1 MHPHTDPFSATNWSE
16 PEDGFSATFYE
27 KYTSQLWF
35 PEEIPLSNDA
45 IVWKSLSEAERWTY
59 IHASA
64 GLNAL
69 DTLQGEV
76 GMPAL
81 RHLVDGHI
89 RKATIQFQ
97 GMMEDIH
104 AKSYSLMNK
113 TFLTTSEEREVFEWV
128 RTQPQLQNK
137 ISIIMAIYN
146 DPDVSRVGL
155 WKKMVVSCMLETA
168 LFYSGFFYPLYLAGQ
183 GRMVS
188 AGEIFNL
195 IIMDEAVHGVYVALL
210 AQEKFAEMNEAEQ
223 AYALAWYEDTLMQL
237 YRNEL
242 AYTEMLYADVGL
254 VDEVKKFIRY
264 NCNVLADNLGVKRSF
279 EDEEINPIV
288 RNGIKA
294 KGTTHDF
301 FSAKGNSYAKIA
313 VEALTEDDLDD
324 IWPEPRRVTRKD
336 PARPAHLEALA
347 HD

>member
-1 MHPHTDPFSATNWSE
+1 
-16 PEDGFSATFYE
+16 
-27 KYTSQLWF
+27 
-35 PEEIPLSNDA
+35 
-45 IVWKSLSEAERWTY
+45 
-59 IHASA
+59 
-64 GLNAL
+64 
-69 DTLQGEV
+69 
-76 GMPAL
+76 MPAL

-137 ISIIMAIYN
+137 IAMIREIYDN
-146 DPDVSRVGL
+146 PDVSNLGL

-223 AYALAWYEDTLMQL
+223 AYALAWYEETLMKL

-264 NCNVLADNLGVKRSF
+264 NCNVLADNLGVERSF

-324 IWPEPRRVTRKD
+324 IWPEPRRVTRKES
-336 PARPAHLEALA
+336 ARPAHLEALA

>member
-1 MHPHTDPFSATNWSE
+1 MTKYLPSLHSSFSATNWSE
-16 PEDGFSATFYE
+16 PEDAFSATFYE

-35 PEEIPLSNDA
+35 PEEIPLTNDA
-45 IVWKSLSEAERWTY
+45 LVWQTLTDEERWTY

-89 RKATIQFQ
+89 RKATLQFQ

-104 AKSYSLMNK
+104 ARSYSLMNK
-113 TFLTTSEEREVFEWV
+113 TFLSTSQEREVFEWV
-128 RTQPQLQNK
+128 RQQPQLQFK
-137 ISIIMAIYN
+137 ISYIQGVFQ
-146 DPDVSRVGL
+146 DPDVSTVGL
-155 WKKMVVSCMLETA
+155 WKKMAISCMLETA

-183 GRMVS
+183 GRMV
-188 AGEIFNL
+188 ATGEIFNL
-195 IIMDEAVHGVYVALL
+195 IIMDEAVHGVYISLL

-223 AYALAWYEDTLMQL
+223 DYALAWYQDALQTL
-237 YRNEL
+237 YKNEL
-242 AYTEMLYADVGL
+242 IYTESLYARVGL
-254 VDEVKKFIRY
+254 VGDVKRFIRY
-264 NCNVLADNLGVKRSF
+264 NFNILADNLDIERNF
-279 EDEEINPIV
+279 EDEDINPIV
-288 RNGIKA
+288 QNGMQA

-301 FSAKGNSYAKIA
+301 FSAKGNSYQKIG
-313 VEALTEDDLDD
+313 VEALTDRDFDEF
-324 IWPEPRRVTRKD
+324 WPMKGI
-336 PARPAHLEALA
+336 A

>member
-1 MHPHTDPFSATNWSE
+1 MSPHTPFSATNWSE
-16 PEDGFSATFYE
+16 PEDSFSTTFYE

-35 PEEIPLSNDA
+35 PEEIPLTNDA
-45 IVWKSLSEAERWTY
+45 LVWQALGEQERWTY

-89 RKATIQFQ
+89 RKATLQFQ

-104 AKSYSLMNK
+104 ARSYSLMNK
-113 TFLTTSEEREVFEWV
+113 TFLSTSEEREVFEWV
-128 RTQPQLQNK
+128 RQQPQLQFK
-137 ISIIMAIYN
+137 ISFIQGVFA
-146 DPDVSRVGL
+146 DPDISNLGL

-195 IIMDEAVHGVYVALL
+195 IILDEAVHGVYVALL

-223 AYALAWYEDTLMQL
+223 AYALAWYDATLQTL

-242 AYTEMLYADVGL
+242 SYTETLYAGVGL
-254 VDEVKKFIRY
+254 TGEVKKFIRF
-264 NCNVLADNLGVKRSF
+264 NFNVLADNLGTPRPF
-279 EDEEINPIV
+279 ADEEINPIV
-288 RNGIKA
+288 QNGIRS

-301 FSAKGNSYAKIA
+301 FSSKGSSYSKIG
-313 VEALTEDDLDD
+313 VEPLTEQDFND
-324 IWPEPRRVTRKD
+324 IWPSQPIRI
-336 PARPAHLEALA
+336 A

>member
-1 MHPHTDPFSATNWSE
+1 MSSTPFSATNWSD
-16 PEDGFSATFYE
+16 PEDSFSATFYE

-45 IVWKSLSEAERWTY
+45 LVWKTLGDAERWTY

-81 RHLVDGHI
+81 RGLVDGHI
-89 RKATIQFQ
+89 RKATLQFQ

-104 AKSYSLMNK
+104 ARSYSLMNK
-113 TFLTTSEEREVFEWV
+113 TFLTTTEEREVFEWV
-128 RTQPQLQNK
+128 RTQPHLQFK
-137 ISIIMAIYN
+137 IAFIQGVFH
-146 DPDVSRVGL
+146 DPDVSTLGL
-155 WKKMVVSCMLETA
+155 WKKMAVSCMLETA

-195 IIMDEAVHGVYVALL
+195 IILDEALHGVYVALL
-210 AQEKFAEMNEAEQ
+210 AQEKFNLLNAAEQ
-223 AYALAWYEDTLMQL
+223 AYAKAWYAETLQTL

-242 AYTEMLYADVGL
+242 AYTDVLYADVDLAG
-254 VDEVKKFIRY
+254 DVKRFIRF
-264 NCNVLADNLGVKRSF
+264 NFNVLADNLALERTF
-279 EDEEINPIV
+279 PDEDINPLV
-288 RNGIKA
+288 QNGIGA
-294 KGTTHDF
+294 RGTTHDF
-301 FSAKGNSYAKIA
+301 FSAKGSSYSKITT
-313 VEALTEDDLDD
+313 EALTDADIDALWAGHFPDLQ
-324 IWPEPRRVTRKD
+324 PATRVS
-336 PARPAHLEALA
+336 

>member
-1 MHPHTDPFSATNWSE
+1 MSFQPFSATNWSD
-16 PEDGFSATFYE
+16 PEDSFSATFYE

-45 IVWKSLSEAERWTY
+45 LVWKTLSSAERWTY

-81 RHLVDGHI
+81 RGLVDGHI
-89 RKATIQFQ
+89 RKATLQFQ

-104 AKSYSLMNK
+104 ARSYSMMNK
-113 TFLTTSEEREVFEWV
+113 TFLTSTEEREVFEWV
-128 RTQPQLQNK
+128 RTQPQLQFK
-137 ISIIMAIYN
+137 IAFIQGVFQ
-146 DPDVSRVGL
+146 DPDVSTLGL
-155 WKKMVVSCMLETA
+155 WKKLVVSCMLETA

-195 IIMDEAVHGVYVALL
+195 IILDEALHGVYVALL
-210 AQEKFAEMNEAEQ
+210 AQEKFNAMGGPEQ
-223 AYALAWYEDTLMQL
+223 AYARAWYAETLQTL

-242 AYTEMLYADVGL
+242 AYTQVLYADLNLAGEVGR
-254 VDEVKKFIRY
+254 FIRF
-264 NCNVLADNLGVKRSF
+264 NFNVLADNLGLERSF
-279 EDEEINPIV
+279 SDEAIHPV
-288 RNGIKA
+288 VHNGIQTR
-294 KGTTHDF
+294 GTTHDF
-301 FSAKGNSYAKIA
+301 FSAKGSNYSKIA
-313 VEALTEDDLDD
+313 TEPLTDADIDALWAGGFPDLQ
-324 IWPEPRRVTRKD
+324 PSVQVG
-336 PARPAHLEALA
+336 HG
-347 HD
+347 

>member
-1 MHPHTDPFSATNWSE
+1 MSHSPFSATNWSE

-35 PEEIPLSNDA
+35 PDEIPLTNDA
-45 IVWKSLSEAERWTY
+45 LVWKSLSDEERWTY

-76 GMPAL
+76 GMPTL
-81 RHLVDGHI
+81 RLLVEGHI
-89 RKATIQFQ
+89 RKATLQFQ

-104 AKSYSLMNK
+104 ARSYSLMNK
-113 TFLTTSEEREVFEWV
+113 TFLSASEEREVFEWV
-128 RTQPQLQNK
+128 RTQPHLQFK
-137 ISIIMAIYN
+137 VSGIQGIYN
-146 DPDVSRVGL
+146 DPDVSNLGL
-155 WKKMVVSCMLETA
+155 WKKLVVSCMLETA

-195 IIMDEAVHGVYVALL
+195 IILDEALHGVYVALL
-210 AQEKFAEMNEAEQ
+210 AQEIFAAMNLAEQ
-223 AYALAWYEDTLMQL
+223 VYARAWYEETLQTL

-242 AYTEMLYADVGL
+242 AYTELLYAGVGL
-254 VDEVKKFIRY
+254 TAEVKKFIRF
-264 NCNVLADNLGVKRSF
+264 NFNVLADNLALTRSF
-279 EDEEINPIV
+279 ADEEINPV
-288 RNGIKA
+288 VQNGIRA
-294 KGTTHDF
+294 RGTTHDF
-301 FSAKGNSYAKIA
+301 FSAKGSSYSKIA
-313 VEALTEDDLDD
+313 VEALQDADIEAIWTGGFPDLT
-324 IWPEPRRVTRKD
+324 RRQ
-336 PARPAHLEALA
+336 AA

>member
-1 MHPHTDPFSATNWSE
+1 MQPHTDPFSATNWSE
-16 PEDGFSATFYE
+16 PEDGFSTTFYE

-45 IVWKSLSEAERWTY
+45 IVWKSLSDAERWTY

-137 ISIIMAIYN
+137 ISIIMGIYN
-146 DPDVSRVGL
+146 DPDVSNLGL

-223 AYALAWYEDTLMQL
+223 AYALAWYEDTLMRL

-242 AYTEMLYADVGL
+242 AYTEMLYAEVGL

-264 NCNVLADNLGVKRSF
+264 NFNVLADNLGVERSF

-301 FSAKGNSYAKIA
+301 FSAKGNSYSKIA
-313 VEALTEDDLDD
+313 VEALTEEDMDD
-324 IWPEPRRVTRKD
+324 IWPEPRRVTRKE
-336 PARPAHLEALA
+336 PARTPLLEALA